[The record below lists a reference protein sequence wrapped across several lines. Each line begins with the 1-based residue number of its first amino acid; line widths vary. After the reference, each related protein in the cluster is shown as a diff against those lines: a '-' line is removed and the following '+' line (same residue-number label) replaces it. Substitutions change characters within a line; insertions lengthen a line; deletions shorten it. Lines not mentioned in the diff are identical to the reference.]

1 MKTDLDF
8 EALYRTGVGF
18 DRAFN
23 LLNSAYRKQT
33 IDTWPPCNI
42 VKSGECDYYIELAV
56 AGFNSGD
63 LDIIHVGN
71 VLVVK
76 GAKPADTDSQYLHRG
91 INDRDFERQ
100 FELADYVRV
109 EGASLAKGLLRIS
122 LKREIPEAMKV
133 RRIAISTSQT
143 EPLTVVT
150 GCQG

>member
-8 EALYRTGVGF
+8 ETLYRTGVGF

-23 LLNSAYRKQT
+23 LLNRAYRKRA

-56 AGFNSGD
+56 AGFSLGD
-63 LDIIHVGN
+63 LDVTQVSN

-76 GAKPADTDSQYLHRG
+76 GAKPKKTDSRYLHHG

-122 LKREIPEAMKV
+122 LTREIPEAMKP
-133 RRIAISTSQT
+133 RKITIGHSQT
-143 EPLTVVT
+143 EPRSIATRHS
-150 GCQG
+150 